1 MGWSFQWRTAASAGR
16 WAGKAASA
24 VAAATLMFSAA
35 ASAQAWPTRP
45 ITLIVPFPA
54 GGTTDLF
61 ARTIAQHM
69 APTLGQSIVVEN
81 KPGAAGNLGV
91 AAATRAAPDGYTIV
105 LGSIGTQ
112 TVNQYLYSNIG
123 FNPATDLVPLGIIAS
138 TPNVMAVAA
147 TSPWRNLDDVMKAV
161 KKDPGKYSYASPGI
175 GSSVHLTGA
184 YFESLAG
191 LQMLHVPF
199 KGSSAAIPAV
209 IGGQVDILMDN
220 LPSSMAAMKPGGRLR
235 GIAVTSAE
243 RSPAAP
249 DLPTMA
255 EAGLPGF
262 EVTAWSGLYAP
273 RGTPAPVVDKLIAA
287 MKQALKAPELQQS
300 LAQGGATPGNVFGAE
315 LAAFEEKERG
325 KWSKLIQSRGIKAD

>member
-1 MGWSFQWRTAASAGR
+1 
-16 WAGKAASA
+16 
-24 VAAATLMFSAA
+24 VAAAAR
-35 ASAQAWPTRP
+35 AQ
-45 ITLIVPFPA
+45 
-54 GGTTDLF
+54 
-61 ARTIAQHM
+61 
-69 APTLGQSIVVEN
+69 
-81 KPGAAGNLGV
+81 
-91 AAATRAAPDGYTIV
+91 PDGYTIV
-105 LGSIGTQ
+105 LGSVGTQ
-112 TVNQYLYSNIG
+112 TVNQFLYGNIG
-123 FNPATDLVPLGIIAS
+123 FNPATDLVPLGMIAS

-147 TSPWRNLDDVMKAV
+147 GSPWRNLDDVMKAV

-220 LPSSMAAMKPGGRLR
+220 LPSSMAALKPGGRLR

-273 RGTPAPVVDKLIAA
+273 RGTPAPVVAKLIAA
-287 MKQALKAPELQQS
+287 MKQALKSPELQQS
-300 LAQGGATPGNVFGAE
+300 LAQGGATPGNLFGAD
-315 LAAFEEKERG
+315 LAAFEVKERD
-325 KWSKLIQSRGIKAD
+325 KWGTLIRSRGIKAD

>member
-1 MGWSFQWRTAASAGR
+1 
-16 WAGKAASA
+16 
-24 VAAATLMFSAA
+24 
-35 ASAQAWPTRP
+35 
-45 ITLIVPFPA
+45 
-54 GGTTDLF
+54 
-61 ARTIAQHM
+61 
-69 APTLGQSIVVEN
+69 
-81 KPGAAGNLGV
+81 
-91 AAATRAAPDGYTIV
+91 V
-105 LGSIGTQ
+105 LGSVGTQ
-112 TVNQYLYSNIG
+112 TVNQFLYGNIG
-123 FNPATDLVPLGIIAS
+123 FNPATDLVPLGMIAS

-147 TSPWRNLDDVMKAV
+147 GSPWRNLEDVMKAV

-220 LPSSMAAMKPGGRLR
+220 LPSSMAALKPGGRLR

-287 MKQALKAPELQQS
+287 MKQALKSPELQQS
-300 LAQGGATPGNVFGAE
+300 LAQGGATPGNLFGAD
-315 LAAFEEKERG
+315 LAAFEVRERD
-325 KWSKLIQSRGIKAD
+325 KWGTLIRSRGIKAD

>member
-1 MGWSFQWRTAASAGR
+1 MGWSTHWRTAARAGR
-16 WAGKAASA
+16 WTGVA
-24 VAAATLMFSAA
+24 AAATLALSAA
-35 ASAQAWPTRP
+35 ASAQEWPARP
-45 ITLIVPFPA
+45 ITLIVPFPP

-69 APTLGQSIVVEN
+69 RPALGESIVVEN

-91 AAATRAAPDGYTIV
+91 AAAARAQPDGYTIV
-105 LGSIGTQ
+105 LGSVGTQ
-112 TVNQYLYSNIG
+112 TVNQFLYGNIG
-123 FNPATDLVPLGIIAS
+123 FNPATDLVPLGMIAS

-147 TSPWRNLDDVMKAV
+147 GSPWHNLDDVMKAV

-220 LPSSMAAMKPGGRLR
+220 LPSSMAALKPGGRLR

-287 MKQALKAPELQQS
+287 MRQALKSPELQQS
-300 LAQGGATPGNVFGAE
+300 LAQGGATPGNLFGAD
-315 LAAFEEKERG
+315 LAAFEVKERD
-325 KWSKLIQSRGIKAD
+325 KWGTLIKSRGIKAD

>member
-1 MGWSFQWRTAASAGR
+1 MGWSTHWRTAARAGR
-16 WAGKAASA
+16 WTSVA
-24 VAAATLMFSAA
+24 AAATLALSAA
-35 ASAQAWPTRP
+35 ASAQEWPARP
-45 ITLIVPFPA
+45 ITLIVPFPP
-54 GGTTDLF
+54 GGTTDIF

-69 APTLGQSIVVEN
+69 RPALGESIVVEN

-91 AAATRAAPDGYTIV
+91 AAAARAQPDGYTIV
-105 LGSIGTQ
+105 LGSVGTQ
-112 TVNQYLYSNIG
+112 TVNQFLYGNIG
-123 FNPATDLVPLGIIAS
+123 FNPATDLAPLGMIAS

-147 TSPWRNLDDVMKAV
+147 GSPWRNLDDVMKAV

-220 LPSSMAAMKPGGRLR
+220 LPSSMAALKPGGRLR

-287 MKQALKAPELQQS
+287 MKQALKSPELQQS
-300 LAQGGATPGNVFGAE
+300 LAQGGATPGNLFGAD
-315 LAAFEEKERG
+315 LAAFEVKERD
-325 KWSKLIQSRGIKAD
+325 KWGTLIRSRGIKAD

>member
-1 MGWSFQWRTAASAGR
+1 MGRLFRAGTGAAAACAGVIAM
-16 WAGKAASA
+16 AGAMAAPA
-24 VAAATLMFSAA
+24 AAAT
-35 ASAQAWPTRP
+35 WPERP
-45 ITLIVPFPA
+45 ITMIVPFPP
-54 GGTTDLF
+54 GGTTDIF
-61 ARTIAQHM
+61 ARTIAEHM
-69 APTLGQSIVVEN
+69 RPALGQSIVVEN

-91 AAATRAAPDGYTIV
+91 AAATRAQPDGYTIV
-105 LGSIGTQ
+105 LGSVGTQ
-112 TVNQYLYSNIG
+112 SVNQFLYSNIG
-123 FNPATDLVPLGIIAS
+123 FNPATDLVPLGMIAS

-147 TSPWRNLDDVMKAV
+147 GSPWRTLQDVMAAV

-184 YFESLAG
+184 YFESMAG
-191 LQMLHVPF
+191 LRMLHVPF

-220 LPSSMAAMKPGGRLR
+220 LPSSMAALKAGDRLR

-287 MKQALKAPELQQS
+287 MKQALQSPALKQS
-300 LAQGGATPGNVFGAE
+300 LAQGGATPGNLFGAD
-315 LAAFEEKERG
+315 LAAFEVKERD
-325 KWSKLIQSRGIKAD
+325 KWGKLIQGRGIKAD

>member
-1 MGWSFQWRTAASAGR
+1 MGRSTHWRTAARAGR
-16 WAGKAASA
+16 WTSVA
-24 VAAATLMFSAA
+24 AAATLALSAA
-35 ASAQAWPTRP
+35 ASAQAWPARP
-45 ITLIVPFPA
+45 ITLIVPFPP
-54 GGTTDLF
+54 GGTTDIF

-69 APTLGQSIVVEN
+69 RPALGESIVVEN

-91 AAATRAAPDGYTIV
+91 AAAARAQPDGYTIV
-105 LGSIGTQ
+105 LGSVGTQ
-112 TVNQYLYSNIG
+112 TVNQFLYGNIG
-123 FNPATDLVPLGIIAS
+123 FNPATDLVPLGMIAS

-147 TSPWRNLDDVMKAV
+147 GSPWRNLHDVMKAV

-220 LPSSMAAMKPGGRLR
+220 LPSSMAALKPGGRLR

-287 MKQALKAPELQQS
+287 MKQALKSPELQQS
-300 LAQGGATPGNVFGAE
+300 LAQGGATPGNLFGAD
-315 LAAFEEKERG
+315 LAAFEVKERD
-325 KWSKLIQSRGIKAD
+325 KWGTLIRSRGIKAD

>member
-1 MGWSFQWRTAASAGR
+1 MGRSTHWRTAARAGR
-16 WAGKAASA
+16 WTSVA
-24 VAAATLMFSAA
+24 AAATLALSAA
-35 ASAQAWPTRP
+35 ASAQAWPARP
-45 ITLIVPFPA
+45 ITLIVPFPP
-54 GGTTDLF
+54 GGTTDIF

-69 APTLGQSIVVEN
+69 RPALGESIVVEN

-91 AAATRAAPDGYTIV
+91 AAAARAQPDGYTIV
-105 LGSIGTQ
+105 LGSVGTQ
-112 TVNQYLYSNIG
+112 TVNQFLYGNIG
-123 FNPATDLVPLGIIAS
+123 FNPATDLVPLGMIAS

-147 TSPWRNLDDVMKAV
+147 GSPWRNLDDVMKAV

-220 LPSSMAAMKPGGRLR
+220 LPSSMAALKPGGRLR

-287 MKQALKAPELQQS
+287 MKQALKSPELQQS
-300 LAQGGATPGNVFGAE
+300 LAQGGATPGNLFGAD
-315 LAAFEEKERG
+315 LAAFEVKERD
-325 KWSKLIQSRGIKAD
+325 KWGTLIRSRGIKAD

>member
-1 MGWSFQWRTAASAGR
+1 MGWSTHWRMAARAGR
-16 WAGKAASA
+16 WTGV
-24 VAAATLMFSAA
+24 VAAATLALSAA
-35 ASAQAWPTRP
+35 VAAQEWPARP
-45 ITLIVPFPA
+45 ITLIVPFPP
-54 GGTTDLF
+54 GGTTDIF

-69 APTLGQSIVVEN
+69 RPALGESIVVEN

-91 AAATRAAPDGYTIV
+91 AAATRAQPDGYTIV
-105 LGSIGTQ
+105 LGSVGTQ
-112 TVNQYLYSNIG
+112 TVNQFLYGNIG
-123 FNPATDLVPLGIIAS
+123 FDPATDLVPLGMIAS

-147 TSPWRNLDDVMKAV
+147 GSPWRNLDDVMKAV

-184 YFESLAG
+184 YFESMAG

-220 LPSSMAAMKPGGRLR
+220 LPSSMAALKPGGRLR

-287 MKQALKAPELQQS
+287 MKQALKSPELQQS
-300 LAQGGATPGNVFGAE
+300 LAQGGATPGNVFGPD
-315 LAAFEEKERG
+315 LAAFEVKERG
-325 KWSKLIQSRGIKAD
+325 KWGALIKSRGIKAD

>member
-1 MGWSFQWRTAASAGR
+1 MDRFFR
-16 WAGKAASA
+16 AGKGVAMALAGGIALTGALAAP
-24 VAAATLMFSAA
+24 AAA
-35 ASAQAWPTRP
+35 AWPERP
-45 ITLIVPFPA
+45 ITLIVPFPP
-54 GGTTDLF
+54 GGTTDIF
-61 ARTIAQHM
+61 ARTIAEHM
-69 APTLGQSIVVEN
+69 RPALGQSIVVEN

-91 AAATRAAPDGYTIV
+91 AAAARAQPDGYTIV
-105 LGSIGTQ
+105 LGSVGTQ
-112 TVNQYLYSNIG
+112 SVNQFLYKNIG
-123 FNPATDLVPLGIIAS
+123 FNPATDLTPLGMIAS

-147 TSPWRNLDDVMKAV
+147 ASPWHTLQDVMRAV
-161 KKDPGKYSYASPGI
+161 KKDPGRYSYASPGI

-184 YFESLAG
+184 YFESMAG

-220 LPSSMAAMKPGGRLR
+220 LPSSMAALKAGDRLR

-287 MKQALKAPELQQS
+287 MKQALQSPAPRQS
-300 LAQGGATPGNVFGAE
+300 LAQGGATPGNLFGAD
-315 LAAFEEKERG
+315 LAAFEVKERD
-325 KWSKLIQSRGIKAD
+325 KWGKLIQGRGIKAE

>member
-1 MGWSFQWRTAASAGR
+1 MGWSTHWRTAARAGR
-16 WAGKAASA
+16 WTSVA
-24 VAAATLMFSAA
+24 AAATLALSAA
-35 ASAQAWPTRP
+35 ASAQAWPARP
-45 ITLIVPFPA
+45 ITLIVPFPP
-54 GGTTDLF
+54 GGTTDIF

-69 APTLGQSIVVEN
+69 RPALGESIVVEN

-91 AAATRAAPDGYTIV
+91 AAAARAQPDGYTIV
-105 LGSIGTQ
+105 LGSVGTQ
-112 TVNQYLYSNIG
+112 TVNQFLYGNIG
-123 FNPATDLVPLGIIAS
+123 FNPATDLVPLGMIAS

-147 TSPWRNLDDVMKAV
+147 GSPWRNLDDVMKAV

-220 LPSSMAAMKPGGRLR
+220 LPSSMAALKPGGRLR

-300 LAQGGATPGNVFGAE
+300 LAQGGATPGNLFGAD
-315 LAAFEEKERG
+315 LAAFEVKERD
-325 KWSKLIQSRGIKAD
+325 KWGTLIRSRGIKAD

>member
-1 MGWSFQWRTAASAGR
+1 MGRFFR
-16 WAGKAASA
+16 AGKGA
-24 VAAATLMFSAA
+24 VATLAGGIALAA
-35 ASAQAWPTRP
+35 ALTAPAAGATWPERP
-45 ITLIVPFPA
+45 ITLIVPFPP
-54 GGTTDLF
+54 GGTTDIF
-61 ARTIAQHM
+61 ARTIAEHM
-69 APTLGQSIVVEN
+69 RPALGQSIVVEN

-91 AAATRAAPDGYTIV
+91 AAAARAQPDGYTIV
-105 LGSIGTQ
+105 LGSVGTQ
-112 TVNQYLYSNIG
+112 SVNQFLYNNIG
-123 FNPATDLVPLGIIAS
+123 FNPATDLVPLGMIAS

-147 TSPWRNLDDVMKAV
+147 GSPWRTLQDVMQAV

-184 YFESLAG
+184 YFESMAG

-220 LPSSMAAMKPGGRLR
+220 LPSSMAALKAGDRLR

-287 MKQALKAPELQQS
+287 MKQALQSPALRQS
-300 LAQGGATPGNVFGAE
+300 LGQGGATPGNLFGAD
-315 LAAFEEKERG
+315 LAAFEVKERD
-325 KWSKLIQSRGIKAD
+325 KWGKLIQSRGIKAE

>member
-1 MGWSFQWRTAASAGR
+1 MGRLFRAGTGAAAVCVGVVAMAG
-16 WAGKAASA
+16 AMAAPA
-24 VAAATLMFSAA
+24 AAAT
-35 ASAQAWPTRP
+35 WPERP
-45 ITLIVPFPA
+45 ITLIVPFPP
-54 GGTTDLF
+54 GGTTDIF
-61 ARTIAQHM
+61 ARTIAEHM
-69 APTLGQSIVVEN
+69 RPALGQSIVVEN

-91 AAATRAAPDGYTIV
+91 AAATRAQPDGYTIV
-105 LGSIGTQ
+105 LGSVGTQ
-112 TVNQYLYSNIG
+112 SVNQFLYGNIG
-123 FNPATDLVPLGIIAS
+123 FNPATDLVPLGMIAS

-147 TSPWRNLDDVMKAV
+147 GSPWRTLQDVMAAV

-184 YFESLAG
+184 YFESMAG

-220 LPSSMAAMKPGGRLR
+220 LPSSMAALKAGDRLR

-262 EVTAWSGLYAP
+262 EVTAWSGLYVP

-287 MKQALKAPELQQS
+287 MKQALQSPALKQS
-300 LAQGGATPGNVFGAE
+300 LAQVGATPGNLFGAD
-315 LAAFEEKERG
+315 LAAFEVKERD
-325 KWSKLIQSRGIKAD
+325 KWGKLIQSRGIKAD

>member
-1 MGWSFQWRTAASAGR
+1 MGRSTHWRTAARAGR
-16 WAGKAASA
+16 WTSVA
-24 VAAATLMFSAA
+24 AAATLALSAA
-35 ASAQAWPTRP
+35 AYAQAWPARP
-45 ITLIVPFPA
+45 ITLIVPFPP
-54 GGTTDLF
+54 GGTTDIF

-69 APTLGQSIVVEN
+69 RPALGESIVVEN

-91 AAATRAAPDGYTIV
+91 AAAARAQPDGYTIV
-105 LGSIGTQ
+105 LGSVGTQ
-112 TVNQYLYSNIG
+112 TVNQFLYGNIG
-123 FNPATDLVPLGIIAS
+123 FNPATDLVPLGMIAS

-147 TSPWRNLDDVMKAV
+147 GSPWRNLDDVMKAV

-220 LPSSMAAMKPGGRLR
+220 LPSSMAALKPGGRLR

-287 MKQALKAPELQQS
+287 MKQALKSPELQQS
-300 LAQGGATPGNVFGAE
+300 LAQGGATPGNLFGAD
-315 LAAFEEKERG
+315 LAAFEVKERD
-325 KWSKLIQSRGIKAD
+325 KWGTLIRSRGIKAD

>member
-1 MGWSFQWRTAASAGR
+1 MGWSTHWRTAARAGR
-16 WAGKAASA
+16 WTSVA
-24 VAAATLMFSAA
+24 AAATLALSAA
-35 ASAQAWPTRP
+35 ASAQEWPARP
-45 ITLIVPFPA
+45 ITLIVPFPP
-54 GGTTDLF
+54 GGTTDIF

-69 APTLGQSIVVEN
+69 RPALGESIVVEN

-91 AAATRAAPDGYTIV
+91 AAAARAQPDGYTIV
-105 LGSIGTQ
+105 LGSVGTQ
-112 TVNQYLYSNIG
+112 TVNQFLYGNIG
-123 FNPATDLVPLGIIAS
+123 FNPATDLVPLGMIAS

-147 TSPWRNLDDVMKAV
+147 GSPWRNLDDVMKAV

-184 YFESLAG
+184 YFEGLAG

-220 LPSSMAAMKPGGRLR
+220 LPSSMAALKPGGRLR

-287 MKQALKAPELQQS
+287 MKQALKSPELQQS
-300 LAQGGATPGNVFGAE
+300 LAQGGATPGNLFGAD
-315 LAAFEEKERG
+315 LAAFEVKERD
-325 KWSKLIQSRGIKAD
+325 KWGTLIRSRGIKAD

>member
-1 MGWSFQWRTAASAGR
+1 MGWSTHWRTAARAGR
-16 WAGKAASA
+16 WTGVA
-24 VAAATLMFSAA
+24 AAATLALSAA
-35 ASAQAWPTRP
+35 ASAQEWPARP
-45 ITLIVPFPA
+45 ITLIVPFPP

-69 APTLGQSIVVEN
+69 RPALGESIVVEN

-91 AAATRAAPDGYTIV
+91 ASAARAQPDGYTIV
-105 LGSIGTQ
+105 LGSVGTQ
-112 TVNQYLYSNIG
+112 TVNQFLYGNIG
-123 FNPATDLVPLGIIAS
+123 FNPATDLVPLGMIAS

-147 TSPWRNLDDVMKAV
+147 GSPWHNLDDVMKAV

-220 LPSSMAAMKPGGRLR
+220 LPSSMAALKPGGRLR

-287 MKQALKAPELQQS
+287 MKQALKSLELQQS
-300 LAQGGATPGNVFGAE
+300 LAQGGATPGNLFGAD
-315 LAAFEEKERG
+315 LAAFEVKERD
-325 KWSKLIQSRGIKAD
+325 KWGTLIKSRGIKAD

>member
-1 MGWSFQWRTAASAGR
+1 MGWSFQWRTAARAGR
-16 WAGKAASA
+16 WSS
-24 VAAATLMFSAA
+24 VAAIATLALSAA
-35 ASAQAWPTRP
+35 ASAQGWPTRP
-45 ITLIVPFPA
+45 ITLIVPFPP

-69 APTLGQSIVVEN
+69 APSLGQSIVVEN

-91 AAATRAAPDGYTIV
+91 AAAARAPADGYTIV
-105 LGSIGTQ
+105 LGSVGTQ
-112 TVNQYLYSNIG
+112 SVNQFLYSNIG
-123 FNPATDLVPLGIIAS
+123 FNPATDLVPLGMIAS

-147 TSPWRNLDDVMKAV
+147 DSPWRNLDDVMKAV

-220 LPSSMAAMKPGGRLR
+220 LPSSMASLKPGGRLR

-273 RGTPAPVVDKLIAA
+273 RGTPAPVVDKLVAA
-287 MKQALKAPELQQS
+287 MKQALKSPALQES
-300 LAQGGATPGNVFGAE
+300 LAQGGATPGNVFGAD
-315 LAAFEEKERG
+315 LAVFEVKERA
-325 KWSKLIQSRGIKAD
+325 KWGQLIQSRGIKAD

>member
-1 MGWSFQWRTAASAGR
+1 MGWSTHWRTAARAGR
-16 WAGKAASA
+16 WTSVA
-24 VAAATLMFSAA
+24 AAATLALSAA
-35 ASAQAWPTRP
+35 ASAQEWPARP
-45 ITLIVPFPA
+45 ITLIVPFPP
-54 GGTTDLF
+54 GGTTDIF

-69 APTLGQSIVVEN
+69 RPALGESIVVEN

-91 AAATRAAPDGYTIV
+91 AAAARAQPDGYTIV
-105 LGSIGTQ
+105 LGSVGTQ
-112 TVNQYLYSNIG
+112 TVNQFLYGNIG
-123 FNPATDLVPLGIIAS
+123 FNPATDLVPLGMIAS

-147 TSPWRNLDDVMKAV
+147 GSPWRNLDDVMKAV

-220 LPSSMAAMKPGGRLR
+220 LPSSMAALKPGGRLR

-287 MKQALKAPELQQS
+287 MKQALKSPELQQS
-300 LAQGGATPGNVFGAE
+300 LAQGGATPGNLFGAD
-315 LAAFEEKERG
+315 LAAFEVKERD
-325 KWSKLIQSRGIKAD
+325 KWGTLIRSRGIKAD

>member
-1 MGWSFQWRTAASAGR
+1 MGWSTHWRTAARAGR
-16 WAGKAASA
+16 WTGVA
-24 VAAATLMFSAA
+24 AAATLALSAA
-35 ASAQAWPTRP
+35 ASAQEWPARP
-45 ITLIVPFPA
+45 ITLIVPFPP

-69 APTLGQSIVVEN
+69 RPALGESIVVEN

-91 AAATRAAPDGYTIV
+91 AAAARAQPDGYTIV
-105 LGSIGTQ
+105 LGSVGTQ
-112 TVNQYLYSNIG
+112 TVNQFLYGNIG
-123 FNPATDLVPLGIIAS
+123 FNPATDLVPLGMIAS

-147 TSPWRNLDDVMKAV
+147 GSPWHNLDDVMKAV

-220 LPSSMAAMKPGGRLR
+220 LPSSMAALKPGGRLR

-287 MKQALKAPELQQS
+287 MKQALKSPELQQS
-300 LAQGGATPGNVFGAE
+300 LAQGGATPGNLFGAD
-315 LAAFEEKERG
+315 LAAFEVKERD
-325 KWSKLIQSRGIKAD
+325 KWGTLIKSRGIKAD

>member
-1 MGWSFQWRTAASAGR
+1 MRSRSSRSTDTEFRLINRTRVTRRGKRMGRSTHWRTAARAGR
-16 WAGKAASA
+16 WTSVA
-24 VAAATLMFSAA
+24 AAATLALSAA
-35 ASAQAWPTRP
+35 ASAQAWPARP
-45 ITLIVPFPA
+45 ITLIVPFPP
-54 GGTTDLF
+54 GGTTDIF

-69 APTLGQSIVVEN
+69 RPALGESIVVEN

-91 AAATRAAPDGYTIV
+91 AAAARAQPDGYTIV
-105 LGSIGTQ
+105 LGSVGTQ
-112 TVNQYLYSNIG
+112 TVNQFLYGNIG
-123 FNPATDLVPLGIIAS
+123 FNPATDLVPLGMIAS

-147 TSPWRNLDDVMKAV
+147 GSPWRNLDDVMKAV

-220 LPSSMAAMKPGGRLR
+220 LPSSMAALKPGGRLR

-262 EVTAWSGLYAP
+262 EVTAWSGLA
-273 RGTPAPVVDKLIAA
+273 RAA
-287 MKQALKAPELQQS
+287 AVAGARRRHAGQS
-300 LAQGGATPGNVFGAE
+300 VRRRPGRV
-315 LAAFEEKERG
+315 
-325 KWSKLIQSRGIKAD
+325 

>member
-1 MGWSFQWRTAASAGR
+1 MGWSFQWRTAARAGR
-16 WAGKAASA
+16 WSS
-24 VAAATLMFSAA
+24 VAAIATLTLSAA
-35 ASAQAWPTRP
+35 ASAQGWPTRP
-45 ITLIVPFPA
+45 ITLIVPFPP

-69 APTLGQSIVVEN
+69 APALGQSIVVEN

-91 AAATRAAPDGYTIV
+91 AAAARAPADGYTIV
-105 LGSIGTQ
+105 LGSVGTQ
-112 TVNQYLYSNIG
+112 SVNQFLYSNIG
-123 FNPATDLVPLGIIAS
+123 FNPATDLVPLGMIAS

-147 TSPWRNLDDVMKAV
+147 DSPWRNLDDVMKAV

-220 LPSSMAAMKPGGRLR
+220 LPSSMASLKPGGRLR

-273 RGTPAPVVDKLIAA
+273 RGTPAPVVDKLVAA
-287 MKQALKAPELQQS
+287 MKQALKSPALQES
-300 LAQGGATPGNVFGAE
+300 LAQGGATPGNVFGAD
-315 LAAFEEKERG
+315 LAAFEVKERA
-325 KWSKLIQSRGIKAD
+325 KWGQLIQSRGIKAD

>member
-1 MGWSFQWRTAASAGR
+1 MGWSTHWRTAARAGR
-16 WAGKAASA
+16 WTSVA
-24 VAAATLMFSAA
+24 AAATLALSAA
-35 ASAQAWPTRP
+35 ASAQEWPARP
-45 ITLIVPFPA
+45 ITLIVPFPP
-54 GGTTDLF
+54 GGTTDIF

-69 APTLGQSIVVEN
+69 RPALGESIVVEN

-91 AAATRAAPDGYTIV
+91 AAAARAQPDGYTIV
-105 LGSIGTQ
+105 LGSVGTQ
-112 TVNQYLYSNIG
+112 TVNQFLYGNIG
-123 FNPATDLVPLGIIAS
+123 FNPATDLVPLGMIAS

-147 TSPWRNLDDVMKAV
+147 GSPWRNLDDVMKAV

-220 LPSSMAAMKPGGRLR
+220 LPSSMAALKPGGRLR

-273 RGTPAPVVDKLIAA
+273 RGTPVPVVDKLIAA
-287 MKQALKAPELQQS
+287 MKQALKSPELQQS
-300 LAQGGATPGNVFGAE
+300 LAQGGATPGNLFGAD
-315 LAAFEEKERG
+315 LAAFEVKERD
-325 KWSKLIQSRGIKAD
+325 KWGTLIRSRGIKAD

>member
-1 MGWSFQWRTAASAGR
+1 MGWSFQWRTAARAGR
-16 WAGKAASA
+16 WSS
-24 VAAATLMFSAA
+24 VAAIATLALSAA
-35 ASAQAWPTRP
+35 ASAQTWPTRP
-45 ITLIVPFPA
+45 ITLIVPFPP

-69 APTLGQSIVVEN
+69 APSLGQSIVVEN

-91 AAATRAAPDGYTIV
+91 AAAARAPADGYTIV
-105 LGSIGTQ
+105 LGSVGTQ
-112 TVNQYLYSNIG
+112 SVNQFLYSNIG
-123 FNPATDLVPLGIIAS
+123 FNPATDLVPLGMIAS

-147 TSPWRNLDDVMKAV
+147 DSPWRNLDDVMKAV

-220 LPSSMAAMKPGGRLR
+220 LPSSMASLKPGGRLR

-273 RGTPAPVVDKLIAA
+273 RGTPAPVVDKLVAA
-287 MKQALKAPELQQS
+287 MKQALKSPALQES
-300 LAQGGATPGNVFGAE
+300 LAQGGATPGNVFGAD
-315 LAAFEEKERG
+315 LAAFEVKERA
-325 KWSKLIQSRGIKAD
+325 KWGQLIQSRGIKAD

>member
-1 MGWSFQWRTAASAGR
+1 MGWSFQWRTAARAGR
-16 WAGKAASA
+16 WSS
-24 VAAATLMFSAA
+24 VAAIATLTLSAA
-35 ASAQAWPTRP
+35 ASAQGWPTRP
-45 ITLIVPFPA
+45 ITLIVPFPP

-69 APTLGQSIVVEN
+69 APALGQSIVVEN

-91 AAATRAAPDGYTIV
+91 AAATRAPADGYTIV
-105 LGSIGTQ
+105 LGSVGTQ
-112 TVNQYLYSNIG
+112 SVNQFLYSNIG
-123 FNPATDLVPLGIIAS
+123 FNPATDLVPLGMIAS

-147 TSPWRNLDDVMKAV
+147 DSPWRNLDDVMKAV

-220 LPSSMAAMKPGGRLR
+220 LPSSMASLKPGGRLR

-273 RGTPAPVVDKLIAA
+273 RGTPAPVVDKLVAA
-287 MKQALKAPELQQS
+287 MKQALKSPALQES
-300 LAQGGATPGNVFGAE
+300 LAQGGATPGNVFGAD
-315 LAAFEEKERG
+315 LAAFEVKERA
-325 KWSKLIQSRGIKAD
+325 KWGQLIQSRGIKAD

>member
-1 MGWSFQWRTAASAGR
+1 MGWSTHWRTAARAGR
-16 WAGKAASA
+16 WTSVA
-24 VAAATLMFSAA
+24 AAATLALSAA
-35 ASAQAWPTRP
+35 ASAQEWPARP
-45 ITLIVPFPA
+45 ITLIVPFPP
-54 GGTTDLF
+54 GGTTDIF

-69 APTLGQSIVVEN
+69 RPALGESIVVEN

-91 AAATRAAPDGYTIV
+91 AAAARAQPDGYTIV
-105 LGSIGTQ
+105 LGSVGTQ
-112 TVNQYLYSNIG
+112 TVNQFLYGNIG
-123 FNPATDLVPLGIIAS
+123 FNPATDLAPLGMIAS

-147 TSPWRNLDDVMKAV
+147 GSPWRNLDDVMKAV

-220 LPSSMAAMKPGGRLR
+220 LPSSMAALKPGGRLR

-287 MKQALKAPELQQS
+287 MKQALKSPELQQS
-300 LAQGGATPGNVFGAE
+300 LAQGGATPGNLFGAD
-315 LAAFEEKERG
+315 LAAFEVKERD
-325 KWSKLIQSRGIKAD
+325 KWGTLIRSRGIRAD

>member
-1 MGWSFQWRTAASAGR
+1 MGWSFQWRTAARAGR
-16 WAGKAASA
+16 WSS
-24 VAAATLMFSAA
+24 VAAIATLALSAA
-35 ASAQAWPTRP
+35 ASAQGWPTRP
-45 ITLIVPFPA
+45 ITLIVPFPP

-69 APTLGQSIVVEN
+69 APALGQSIVVEN

-91 AAATRAAPDGYTIV
+91 AAAARAPADGYTIV
-105 LGSIGTQ
+105 LGSVGTQ
-112 TVNQYLYSNIG
+112 SVNQFLYSNIG
-123 FNPATDLVPLGIIAS
+123 FNPATDLVPLGMIAS

-147 TSPWRNLDDVMKAV
+147 DSPWRNLDDVMKAV

-220 LPSSMAAMKPGGRLR
+220 LPSSMASLKPGGRLR

-273 RGTPAPVVDKLIAA
+273 RGTPAPVVDKLVAA
-287 MKQALKAPELQQS
+287 MKQALKSPALQES
-300 LAQGGATPGNVFGAE
+300 LAQGGATPGNVFGAD
-315 LAAFEEKERG
+315 LAAFEVKERA
-325 KWSKLIQSRGIKAD
+325 KWGQLIQSRGIKAD

>member
-1 MGWSFQWRTAASAGR
+1 MGWSFQWRTAARAGR
-16 WAGKAASA
+16 WSS
-24 VAAATLMFSAA
+24 VAAIATLALSAA
-35 ASAQAWPTRP
+35 ASAQGWPTRP
-45 ITLIVPFPA
+45 ITLIVPFPP

-69 APTLGQSIVVEN
+69 APSLGQSIVVEN

-91 AAATRAAPDGYTIV
+91 AAAARAPADGYTIV
-105 LGSIGTQ
+105 LGSVGTQ
-112 TVNQYLYSNIG
+112 SVNQFLYSNIG
-123 FNPATDLVPLGIIAS
+123 FNPATDLVPLGMIAS

-147 TSPWRNLDDVMKAV
+147 DSPWRNLDDVMKAV

-220 LPSSMAAMKPGGRLR
+220 LPSSMASLKPGGRLR

-273 RGTPAPVVDKLIAA
+273 RGTPEPVVDKLVAA
-287 MKQALKAPELQQS
+287 MKQALKSPALQES
-300 LAQGGATPGNVFGAE
+300 LAQGGATPGNVFGAD
-315 LAAFEEKERG
+315 LAAFEVKERA
-325 KWSKLIQSRGIKAD
+325 KWGQLIQSRGIKAD

>member
-1 MGWSFQWRTAASAGR
+1 MGWSTHWRTAAKAGR
-16 WAGKAASA
+16 WAGVA
-24 VAAATLMFSAA
+24 AAATLALSAA
-35 ASAQAWPTRP
+35 ASAQQWPARP
-45 ITLIVPFPA
+45 ITLIVPFPP

-69 APTLGQSIVVEN
+69 RPALGESIVVEN

-91 AAATRAAPDGYTIV
+91 AAAARAQPDGYTIV
-105 LGSIGTQ
+105 LGSVGTQ
-112 TVNQYLYSNIG
+112 TVNQFLYGNIG
-123 FNPATDLVPLGIIAS
+123 FDPATDLVPLGMIAS
-138 TPNVMAVAA
+138 TPNVMAVASG
-147 TSPWRNLDDVMKAV
+147 SPWRNLDDVMKAV

-220 LPSSMAAMKPGGRLR
+220 LPSSMAALKPGGRLR

-287 MKQALKAPELQQS
+287 MKQALKSPELQQS
-300 LAQGGATPGNVFGAE
+300 LAQGGATPGNVFGPD
-315 LAAFEEKERG
+315 LAAFEVKERG
-325 KWSKLIQSRGIKAD
+325 KWGALIKSRGIKAD

>member
-1 MGWSFQWRTAASAGR
+1 MGWSTHWRTAARAGR
-16 WAGKAASA
+16 WTSVA
-24 VAAATLMFSAA
+24 AAATLALSAA
-35 ASAQAWPTRP
+35 ASAQEWPARP
-45 ITLIVPFPA
+45 ITLIVPFPP
-54 GGTTDLF
+54 GGTTDIF

-69 APTLGQSIVVEN
+69 RPALGESIVVEN

-91 AAATRAAPDGYTIV
+91 AAAARAQPDGYTIV
-105 LGSIGTQ
+105 LGSVGTQ
-112 TVNQYLYSNIG
+112 TVNQFLYGNIG
-123 FNPATDLVPLGIIAS
+123 FNPATDLVPLGMIAS

-147 TSPWRNLDDVMKAV
+147 GSPWRNLDDVMKAV

-220 LPSSMAAMKPGGRLR
+220 LPSSMAALKSGGRLR

-287 MKQALKAPELQQS
+287 MKQALKSPELQQS
-300 LAQGGATPGNVFGAE
+300 LAQGGATPGNLFGAD
-315 LAAFEEKERG
+315 LAAFEVKERD
-325 KWSKLIQSRGIKAD
+325 KWGTLIRSRGIKAD